1 MNRLQESIGEW
12 GEETFKHSK
21 EHLPAIFSHLV
32 KEVNELETEI
42 KSYRMT
48 GSAHSDRLAAECA
61 DIFIL
66 MCSMAHLCGFSL
78 DEAVR
83 CKMAINRSR
92 TWGEPDADGVIEHVA
107 VNP

>member
-1 MNRLQESIGEW
+1 
-12 GEETFKHSK
+12 
-21 EHLPAIFSHLV
+21 
-32 KEVNELETEI
+32 
-42 KSYRMT
+42 
-48 GSAHSDRLAAECA
+48 
-61 DIFIL
+61 
-66 MCSMAHLCGFSL
+66 MAHLCGFSL